1 LIADLT
7 VITGPMFAGKT
18 SELIRRVREVVDLG
32 EFTAVIVKPA
42 MDSRFDQE
50 AIVSHDGV
58 AWRAIPVSEPGRI
71 VDLVARAVGAAD
83 RPLHVFADEV
93 QFLESPHFDGSF
105 HLLVHAL
112 LREGH
117 AVTCAGLDVDWRGM
131 PFDVTARLLAM
142 ADHVVKLRAR
152 CTVSGA
158 AASKT
163 FRKHAGGPRII
174 LGAADMYEARANA
187 HWHVGA
193 QDTVLPPALALR
205 VIRRTQK

>member
-1 LIADLT
+1 MIADLT
-7 VITGPMFAGKT
+7 VVTGPMFAGKT
-18 SELIRRVREVVDLG
+18 SELIRRVRQVVDLG
-32 EFTAVIVKPA
+32 ESTAVIVKPA

-71 VDLVARAVGAAD
+71 VDLVARATGAAD
-83 RPLHVFADEV
+83 HPVHVFADEV

-105 HLLVHAL
+105 HLVVHAL

-117 AVTCAGLDVDWRGM
+117 AVTCAGLDLDWRGM

-142 ADHVVKLRAR
+142 ADQVVKLKAR

-163 FRKHAGGPRII
+163 FRKTAEGPRIV

-187 HWHVGA
+187 HWHVDREEAGSVSRYRFA
-193 QDTVLPPALALR
+193 
-205 VIRRTQK
+205 